1 MLYFPHHIIT
11 IITFLF
17 NSQNFAF
24 QFIVLETVTNESWM
38 VKKVAVKANY
48 IFNQRNFIKLV
59 CVTVDFDLMNFFKV
73 ELLNGLLDDNLD
85 DDNFEKNHS

>member
-1 MLYFPHHIIT
+1 
-11 IITFLF
+11 
-17 NSQNFAF
+17 
-24 QFIVLETVTNESWM
+24 M